1 MDKRR
6 FEHRAFAALKVAT
19 LATVILCNPLSRSL
33 SAEPS
38 CAIGMGTVCVDAVQ
52 RGETV
57 TFTAQNRETYE
68 VTITING
75 NLKNMTSSMRLPYS
89 RTLPGKFNGPI
100 LTWKAN
106 PRGAWSWTYT
116 FNWTPGSLEGRHDS
130 SVVYDLPFHGAHKI
144 VQGFHGSFSHTGDFE
159 YAVDWEMPVGTSV
172 FAAREGVVIGARSNM
187 NEGGPEERYRNSAN
201 FVLIRHSD
209 GSIGSYDHFKQGGVA
224 VRVGDRVERG
234 TLIGY
239 SGNTGFSGGPH
250 LHFFVF
256 RAKDGFTRESFPI
269 KFNTASGVTVPQ
281 EGAVN
286 SSPGSSSTEAV
297 ETAEQPR
304 TTPGNVTGDLRVCGI
319 VDNSGPRN
327 CKGDYKTTDKIFV
340 YVPIKK
346 PGAYKFRISFTKP
359 FEKSQPVNTEIT
371 TEADWGY
378 SYFWITPSEERSPS
392 GTWEATIYVNE
403 HPEGS
408 VRFNAK

>member
-1 MDKRR
+1 
-6 FEHRAFAALKVAT
+6 
-19 LATVILCNPLSRSL
+19 
-33 SAEPS
+33 
-38 CAIGMGTVCVDAVQ
+38 
-52 RGETV
+52 
-57 TFTAQNRETYE
+57 
-68 VTITING
+68 
-75 NLKNMTSSMRLPYS
+75 
-89 RTLPGKFNGPI
+89 
-100 LTWKAN
+100 
-106 PRGAWSWTYT
+106 
-116 FNWTPGSLEGRHDS
+116 
-130 SVVYDLPFHGAHKI
+130 
-144 VQGFHGSFSHTGDFE
+144 
-159 YAVDWEMPVGTSV
+159 MPVGTSV

-304 TTPGNVTGDLRVCGI
+304 TTPGNVTGDLRVCGM

-327 CKGDYKTTDKIFV
+327 CKSDYRTTDKIFV